1 MCSESKSSSPSH
13 WKINRKVQIGLGD
26 HNDFVHL
33 MNFGMMESVT
43 FRITN
48 PNLWHFNRTLWHLCF
63 YMPWVAVKMGQPKA
77 ALLKKG
83 TKSHTKHTADE
94 MPHGHHPED
103 RMKKGKK
110 TPFSH
115 IWSPWLSKILDPTCA
130 AARASEKATKGP
142 CLSWKKNCS
151 GLLDSS
157 RSTATAH
164 QNLCHIAQDAN
175 AWATAF
181 GL

>member
-1 MCSESKSSSPSH
+1 MTQVWYSFTDSSDIVPQSTVCTQQPAILEYMCSESKSSSPSH

-110 TPFSH
+110 PPFSH
-115 IWSPWLSKILDPTCA
+115 I
-130 AARASEKATKGP
+130 
-142 CLSWKKNCS
+142 
-151 GLLDSS
+151 
-157 RSTATAH
+157 
-164 QNLCHIAQDAN
+164 
-175 AWATAF
+175 
-181 GL
+181 